1 MQVEV
6 FQILRDFQQETFTP
20 IGNSVFDYL
29 GHSNTKEFLALIH
42 PHDSINHSNGEFK
55 NKPVGYA
62 IGNLAGLR
70 LKNVDETWVSFLYTE
85 ALFEV
90 LPTGDAAKTIIS
102 LFPSNHIATIEQ
114 SLYESKERF
123 RVLAEASFGGIGVHD
138 KGKIIEANHELARM
152 GGYSYDELIGM
163 DGLLLI
169 APEARA
175 MVMEK
180 IISGYEKPYEVIGIR
195 KDGTTYNLEIQGK
208 QIPYNGKIVRVT
220 EFRNIDV
227 QKRNEETIRLGEE
240 RLKSIIEFAVDG
252 ILLGDSKGVVVGSN
266 MRFLEILGLKR
277 DDVIGNHIS
286 KLFSSDTLSN
296 KPLRFDLLKE
306 GKPIVSE
313 REILRPDGAIVFI
326 EMHSKMMPDGSYQS
340 IVRDVTKRK
349 ETEFALVQNENLY
362 RSIIENIADVYFR
375 YNNQN
380 ELVMASPSGVKL
392 LEYNSIND
400 MLGMPVEKFWS
411 NNSDREKLLTLLQTH
426 GTVRDFE
433 TTALTLK
440 GKEINLSLTASY
452 YANEKGE
459 IQGVEGTLRDITYR
473 KVAEKELREREETF
487 RQLFEYSADPILI
500 LDGSK
505 FIDCNQAANS
515 LLGYNQKEDIFGKT
529 PWDLSPE
536 KQFDGRNSKEKAEEL
551 IQQSLQ
557 TGATRFEWVHLKYS
571 GEFVYVEVAL
581 NPIMLK
587 GKRVTHV
594 TWRDISKRKFAEM
607 ELAKEQFLMR
617 MLMDNVPEQI
627 YFKDTEGK
635 FLRVNQSVANRFQ
648 LKRPIE
654 AIGKSDFDF
663 FAYEHANWAFNVEKE
678 IIATG
683 KPVIDIEEYQT
694 WPDGR
699 ITWVSTSKMPL
710 LNNNGEIIGTFGV
723 SRDITSRK
731 QAEEAL
737 RKSEELFRLVVDAT
751 NDAIWDWNL
760 GTQKSYF
767 SDNYYT
773 MLGYTPGEFESGYDS
788 WKSLVHPDDIKW
800 VEILTSKLI
809 KENQSEIILEFRMRM
824 KDGGYKWIHS
834 IGKIIERD
842 SKGNPLRIIG
852 VHEDITERKK
862 NEEAVK
868 LERAYFEQLF
878 ESSPEGVVILDVKD
892 KVIRCNREFTKIF
905 GYTNDEAVGRQIND
919 LIVPRDLADEGLSLT
934 HLVAK
939 GNQIMRE
946 TIRMRKN
953 GSTVHVSILGKPIH
967 FEGGQIAVYG
977 IYRDISDRKLV
988 EEELVRKNYEI
999 EAQNE
1004 EYRVLNEELQL
1015 AKDKAE
1021 ESDRLKSAFLA
1032 NMSHEVRTPMNGII
1046 GFTQL
1051 LANSPVQ
1058 QPEFNQY
1065 LGVIESCGNQLLTII
1080 NDLIDISKIEANQ
1093 LTISESEVNINQVM
1107 QKQYLLFLQKAN
1119 GLGVELTFQT
1129 SLPDDSCTILTD
1141 GARLQQVLS
1150 NLIGNALKFTTK
1162 GSITFGYTVKS
1173 NKIEFFVSDT
1183 GIGIPKAQQGYVF
1196 ERFRQVENPLTAIV
1210 GGTGLGLAIS
1220 KALVNLMGGEIS
1232 VESEPNVGSNFY
1244 FTIPNKSVL
1253 FSRSEVVEVSQMG
1266 NITVPKGKK
1275 VLIAE
1280 DDEFNFMYVREMLNE
1295 LNVDYVRVVN
1305 GAEAYDAVMND
1316 SSIDLLLLDLKMP
1329 VMDGYEAA
1337 RKIRQVN
1344 TKIPIIAQT
1353 AYAFSSDREKSLHAG
1368 CNDYISKPIDRKEF
1382 ERLLVKYLK

>member
-6 FQILRDFQQETFTP
+6 FQILRDFRQGNFTP

-29 GHSNTKEFLALIH
+29 GHSASKEFLALIH
-42 PHDSINHSNGEFK
+42 PHDSINPSNGEFK

-70 LKNVDETWVSFLYTE
+70 LQNADETWVSFLYTE
-85 ALFEV
+85 ALLEV

-102 LFPSNHIATIEQ
+102 LFPSNHIAKIEQ

-152 GGYSYDELIGM
+152 SGYEHSELIGM

-169 APEARA
+169 AQETRV
-175 MVMEK
+175 MVMDK
-180 IISGYEKPYEVIGIR
+180 IVSGYEKPYEAKGIR
-195 KDGTTYNLEIQGK
+195 KDGAIYSLEIQGK
-208 QIPYNGKIVRVT
+208 QVPYNGKMVRVT
-220 EFRNIDV
+220 EFRNIDER
-227 QKRNEETIRLGEE
+227 KRTEETIRLGEE
-240 RLKSIIEFAVDG
+240 RFKAIIEFAVDG
-252 ILLGDSKGVVVGSN
+252 IILGDSKGVVTGSN
-266 MRFLEILGLKR
+266 MRFLEISGFKR
-277 DDVIGNHIS
+277 EDVIGNHIS
-286 KLFSSDTLSN
+286 KLFTSDTLSN
-296 KPLRFDLLKE
+296 KPLRFDLLLE
-306 GKPIVSE
+306 GKTIVSE
-313 REILRPDGAIVFI
+313 REILRPDGVVVYI

-340 IVRDVTKRK
+340 IVRD
-349 ETEFALVQNENLY
+349 
-362 RSIIENIADVYFR
+362 
-375 YNNQN
+375 
-380 ELVMASPSGVKL
+380 
-392 LEYNSIND
+392 
-400 MLGMPVEKFWS
+400 
-411 NNSDREKLLTLLQTH
+411 
-426 GTVRDFE
+426 
-433 TTALTLK
+433 
-440 GKEINLSLTASY
+440 
-452 YANEKGE
+452 
-459 IQGVEGTLRDITYR
+459 
-473 KVAEKELREREETF
+473 
-487 RQLFEYSADPILI
+487 
-500 LDGSK
+500 
-505 FIDCNQAANS
+505 
-515 LLGYNQKEDIFGKT
+515 
-529 PWDLSPE
+529 
-536 KQFDGRNSKEKAEEL
+536 
-551 IQQSLQ
+551 
-557 TGATRFEWVHLKYS
+557 
-571 GEFVYVEVAL
+571 
-581 NPIMLK
+581 
-587 GKRVTHV
+587 
-594 TWRDISKRKFAEM
+594 ISKRKLAEK
-607 ELAKEQFLMR
+607 ELAKEQFLMH
-617 MLMDNVPEQI
+617 MLMENVPEQI
-627 YFKDTEGK
+627 YFKDTEGR
-635 FLRVNQSVANRFQ
+635 FLRVNQSVANRFM
-648 LKRPIE
+648 LSNPDE

-663 FAYEHANWAFNVEKE
+663 FTNEHASWAYKIEKE

-683 KPVIDIEEYQT
+683 KPVFDIEEYQT

-699 ITWVSTSKMPL
+699 TTWVSTSKMPL
-710 LNNNGEIIGTFGV
+710 LNNNGEIVGTFGV
-723 SRDITSRK
+723 SRDITSKK
-731 QAEEAL
+731 QTEEAL

-760 GTQKSYF
+760 GTKKSYF

-773 MLGYTPGEFESGYDS
+773 MLGYKPGEFESGYNS
-788 WKSLVHPDDIKW
+788 WKMLVHPDDIKW
-800 VEILTSKLI
+800 VEILTAKFI
-809 KENQSEIILEFRMRM
+809 KENNSEIVLDFRMRM
-824 KDGGYKWIHS
+824 KNGDYKWIHS
-834 IGKIIERD
+834 IGKIIEKD
-842 SKGNPLRIIG
+842 SNGEPLRIIG

-862 NEEAVK
+862 NEDAVK

-878 ESSPEGVVILDVKD
+878 ESSPEGIVILDVND
-892 KVIRCNREFTKIF
+892 KVIRCNREFTRIF
-905 GYTNDEAVGRQIND
+905 GYANNEAVGKQIND

-946 TIRMRKN
+946 TIRMHKD
-953 GSTVHVSILGKPIH
+953 GSSVHVSILGKPIH

-977 IYRDISDRKLV
+977 IYRDISDRKQV

-1015 AKDKAE
+1015 AKEKAE

-1051 LANSPVQ
+1051 LASAPVQ

-1093 LTISESEVNINQVM
+1093 LTISEAEVNVNQVM

-1119 GLGVELTFQT
+1119 GLGVELKFET
-1129 SLPDDSCTILTD
+1129 SLPDDACTVTTD

-1150 NLIGNALKFTTK
+1150 NLIGNALKFTTQ
-1162 GSITFGYTVKS
+1162 GSVTLGYAVKS

-1183 GIGIPKAQQGYVF
+1183 GIGIPKAQQGYIF
-1196 ERFRQVENPLTAIV
+1196 ERFRQVDNPLTTVV

-1232 VESEPNVGSNFY
+1232 VDSEPNVGSTFS
-1244 FTIPNKSVL
+1244 FTIPYKPVA
-1253 FSRSEVVEVSQMG
+1253 FSGTEQLELPETEGVS
-1266 NITVPKGKK
+1266 IPKGKR

-1280 DDEFNFMYVREMLNE
+1280 DDEFNYMYVRELLNE
-1295 LNVDYVRVVN
+1295 LNVDYIRVAN
-1305 GAEAYDAVMND
+1305 GAEAYDAVVND

-1344 TKIPIIAQT
+1344 LKIPIIAQT

-1368 CNDYISKPIDRKEF
+1368 CNDYISKPIDRREF
-1382 ERLLVKYLK
+1382 ERLLAKYLK

>member
-6 FQILRDFQQETFTP
+6 FQVLRDFRQGTFTP

-29 GHSNTKEFLALIH
+29 GHSSTKEFLTIIH
-42 PHDSINHSNGEFK
+42 PHDSINNSNGEFT
-55 NKPVGYA
+55 NKPVGYT

-70 LKNVDETWVSFLYTE
+70 LQKVDETWVSFLYNE
-85 ALFEV
+85 ALLEV

-138 KGKIIEANHELARM
+138 KGKIIEANLELARM
-152 GGYSYDELIGM
+152 SGYEHNELIGM

-169 APEARA
+169 APETRA
-175 MVMEK
+175 MVMEN
-180 IISGYEKPYEVIGIR
+180 IISGFEKPYEAKGIR
-195 KDGTTYNLEIQGK
+195 KDGSIYCLEIQGK
-208 QIPYNGKIVRVT
+208 QVPYNGKMVRVT
-220 EFRNIDV
+220 EFRNIDER
-227 QKRNEETIRLGEE
+227 KRSEEAIRLGEE
-240 RLKSIIEFAVDG
+240 RLKAIVEFAVDG
-252 ILLGDSKGVVVGSN
+252 ILLGDCKGIVVGSN
-266 MRFLEILGLKR
+266 MRFLEISGLKR
-277 DDVIGNHIS
+277 EDVIGNHIS
-286 KLFSSDTLSN
+286 KLFTNDILNT

-306 GKPIVSE
+306 GKTIVSE
-313 REILRPDGAIVFI
+313 REMLRPDGTVVYI

-340 IVRDVTKRK
+340 I
-349 ETEFALVQNENLY
+349 
-362 RSIIENIADVYFR
+362 I
-375 YNNQN
+375 
-380 ELVMASPSGVKL
+380 
-392 LEYNSIND
+392 
-400 MLGMPVEKFWS
+400 
-411 NNSDREKLLTLLQTH
+411 
-426 GTVRDFE
+426 
-433 TTALTLK
+433 
-440 GKEINLSLTASY
+440 
-452 YANEKGE
+452 
-459 IQGVEGTLRDITYR
+459 
-473 KVAEKELREREETF
+473 
-487 RQLFEYSADPILI
+487 
-500 LDGSK
+500 
-505 FIDCNQAANS
+505 
-515 LLGYNQKEDIFGKT
+515 
-529 PWDLSPE
+529 
-536 KQFDGRNSKEKAEEL
+536 
-551 IQQSLQ
+551 
-557 TGATRFEWVHLKYS
+557 
-571 GEFVYVEVAL
+571 
-581 NPIMLK
+581 
-587 GKRVTHV
+587 
-594 TWRDISKRKFAEM
+594 RDISKRKMAEN
-607 ELAKEQFLMR
+607 ELAKEQFLMH
-617 MLMDNVPEQI
+617 MLMENVPEQI

-635 FLRVNQSVANRFQ
+635 FLRVNQSVASRFN
-648 LKRPIE
+648 LSSPSE

-663 FAYEHANWAFNVEKE
+663 FAHEHANWAFGVEKE

-683 KPVIDIEEYQT
+683 KPVFDIEEYQT
-694 WPDGR
+694 WPDGK

-710 LNNNGEIIGTFGV
+710 FNSNGEVIGTFGV

-731 QAEEAL
+731 QTEEAL

-751 NDAIWDWNL
+751 DDAIWDWDLITN
-760 GTQKSYF
+760 KAYF
-767 SDNYYT
+767 SDRYFT
-773 MLGYTPGEFESGYDS
+773 MLGYEPGEFEGSFQS
-788 WKSLVHPDDIKW
+788 WRSLIHPNDLKW
-800 VEILTSKLI
+800 AETLVGKFI
-809 KENQSEIILEFRMRM
+809 KEQVSEFNLEFRMLE
-824 KDGGYKWIHS
+824 KTGGYKWIHAR
-834 IGKIIERD
+834 GKIVEK
-842 SKGNPLRIIG
+842 SNLGEPLRIIG

-878 ESSPEGVVILDVKD
+878 ESSPEGVVILDVND
-892 KVIRCNREFTKIF
+892 KVIRCNKEFTRIF
-905 GYTNDEAVGRQIND
+905 GYSNDEAIGKQINE

-939 GNQIMRE
+939 GKQITRE
-946 TIRMRKN
+946 TIRMRKD

-977 IYRDISDRKLV
+977 IYRDISDRKQV

-1004 EYRVLNEELQL
+1004 EYRILNEELQL
-1015 AKDKAE
+1015 AKEKAE

-1051 LANSPVQ
+1051 LANSPIQ

-1093 LTISESEVNINQVM
+1093 LAISESEVNINQLM

-1119 GLGVELTFQT
+1119 GQGVELKFQT
-1129 SLPDDSCTILTD
+1129 CLPDDSCAILTD

-1150 NLIGNALKFTTK
+1150 NLIGNALKFTTI
-1162 GSITFGYTVKS
+1162 GSVTFGYAVKS
-1173 NKIEFFVSDT
+1173 NKIEFYVSDT
-1183 GIGIPKAQQGYVF
+1183 GIGIPKEQQKFVF
-1196 ERFRQVENPLTAIV
+1196 ERFRQVENPLTTIV

-1220 KALVNLMGGEIS
+1220 KALVNLMGGDIS
-1232 VESEPNVGSNFY
+1232 VDSEPNVGSTFC
-1244 FTIPNKSVL
+1244 FTIPYKSVL
-1253 FSRSEVVEVSQMG
+1253 FSQSELDEMPQMDSAS
-1266 NITVPKGKK
+1266 IPMGKK

-1280 DDEFNFMYVREMLNE
+1280 DDEYNFLYVRELLNE
-1295 LNVDYVRVVN
+1295 LNIDHVRVVN
-1305 GAEAYDAVMND
+1305 GAEAYDVVMND

-1382 ERLLVKYLK
+1382 ERLLAKYLK